1 MSNQKSSRNEK
12 KSKYWGALSYLDS
25 QPSNIFEL
33 AKKCNIECA
42 CILHDKDYNE
52 MASPQLYTDIT
63 LEPGQA
69 KKSHYH
75 WIFAFPNTTTA
86 KHATE
91 VILSITN
98 GLVPIALS
106 NIKGAYA
113 YFIHKYD
120 PEKYQYDSSEIQMFN
135 GFAPENY
142 FSLDAGE
149 EDAATIAIENI
160 IDDKGFEE
168 YSSLVQFLRINHPDL
183 ARFITRHTIHF
194 NAYLRSIHEAKR
206 QAKKD
211 RYLELQIAYAELRL
225 SEAGFIDT
233 DSGEVF

>member
-1 MSNQKSSRNEK
+1 MSKEKSSEKEK

-33 AKKCNIECA
+33 AKRCNIECA

-52 MASPQLYTDIT
+52 LATPQLYTDIT
-63 LEPGQA
+63 IQPGQA
-69 KKSHYH
+69 KKAHYH

-86 KHATE
+86 KHAKE

-98 GLVPIALS
+98 GAAPIALS
-106 NIKGAYA
+106 NIKGAFA
-113 YFIHKYD
+113 YFIHKHD
-120 PEKYQYDSSEIQMFN
+120 PEKYQYNSSDIQMFN

-149 EDAATIAIENI
+149 EDQATIAIENI
-160 IDDKGFEE
+160 IDDKHFEE
-168 YSSLVQFLRINHPDL
+168 YSSLVKYLRENHPDL

-206 QAKKD
+206 QEKKD
-211 RYLELQIAYAELRL
+211 RYLELQIALAELKL
-225 SEAGFIDT
+225 SQCGYINT

>member
-1 MSNQKSSRNEK
+1 MSNKKSSEKEK
-12 KSKYWGALSYLDS
+12 KSKYWGAISYLDS
-25 QPSNIFEL
+25 QPSNVFEL

-52 MASPQLYTDIT
+52 LATPTLYTDIT
-63 LEPGQA
+63 LQPGQA
-69 KKSHYH
+69 KKAHYH

-86 KHATE
+86 KHAKD
-91 VILSITN
+91 VILAITN

-106 NIKGAYA
+106 NVKGAYA
-113 YFIHKYD
+113 YFTHKHD
-120 PEKYQYDSSEIQMFN
+120 PDKYQYDSSGIQSFN

-149 EDAATIAIENI
+149 EDQATIAIENI
-160 IDDKGFEE
+160 IKDKGFDE
-168 YSSLVQFLRINHPDL
+168 YSSLVNFLREEHPDL

-206 QAKKD
+206 QEKKD
-211 RYLELQIAYAELRL
+211 RYLDLQIAYAELRL
-225 SEAGFIDT
+225 SEAGYIDRS
-233 DSGEVF
+233 SGEVF